1 MVKVHQEMTIGPLD
15 ADQEGALI
23 AQIEGRLSNG
33 WFRNIAREGDLQRCV
48 LTKMYCF
55 TCSKMGEREAAS
67 LYLARAQDPST
78 ALLRVSNIVPTDIGK
93 LSYDQYNL
101 IVSEFHDRYVR
112 PVCESLNVRVSLSQ
126 PEQTLENWISP
137 ELANRLRAFS
147 RLANKSTG
155 SSHPYDRQRWCDF
168 LIALHGARESLDTAL
183 LERWLIEEENWPEDT
198 TSDLI
203 SEFEFSQ
210 DLLKQVDS

>member
-1 MVKVHQEMTIGPLD
+1 VKVHQEMTIGPLD

-23 AQIEGRLSNG
+23 ARIESRLSDG
-33 WFRNIAREGDLQRCV
+33 WFRNIAREEDLRRSV
-48 LTKMYCF
+48 STKVYCF
-55 TCSKMGEREAAS
+55 TCSKVGEREAAS
-67 LYLARAQDPST
+67 LYLARAQDPSA
-78 ALLRVSNIVPTDIGK
+78 ALLRVSNIVPTDIQK

-101 IVSEFHDRYVR
+101 IIAEFHNRLVR
-112 PVCESLNVRVSLSQ
+112 PVCESLDVRVSLSQ

-137 ELANRLRAFS
+137 ELATRLRSFS

-155 SSHPYDRQRWCDF
+155 SSHPYDRQRWCNF
-168 LIALHGARESLDTAL
+168 LIALHRAKESLDTGL
-183 LERWLIEEENWPEDT
+183 LERWLIEEEHWPEDT

-210 DLLKQVDS
+210 DLLKHADS